1 MPRSCAATGPT
12 SYDWRAREARLNRFD
27 QFKTTIDGVEIHF
40 IHVRSK
46 HADALPL
53 VMTHGWPGSIAE
65 FHKVIEPLTDP
76 TAHGGVASDAFHLVC
91 PALPGYGFSG
101 KPTEAGWSVE
111 RIARAW
117 SVLMPRL
124 GYCAVRGA
132 GGRLGFDGHHG
143 HRPAGPRAAA
153 WAST

>member
-1 MPRSCAATGPT
+1 M
-12 SYDWRAREARLNRFD
+12 NRFA
-27 QFKTTIDGVEIHF
+27 QFMTRIDGVDIHF
-40 IHVRSK
+40 IHVRSPQP
-46 HADALPL
+46 DAMPL

-76 TAHGGVASDAFHLVC
+76 AAHGGRAEDAFHLVC

-101 KPTEAGWSVE
+101 KPTEPGWSVE

-117 SVLMPRL
+117 SLLMRRL
-124 GYCAVRGA
+124 GYPKYVAQGGDWGSMVTTAIGLQDRVRC
-132 GGRLGFDGHHG
+132 
-143 HRPAGPRAAA
+143 A